1 MTATNRLRL
10 SRRRA
15 RLVGS
20 GVGLWLAAAP
30 AWLLTGAG
38 SPVAFASSAGDDN
51 RGDVWVDNTGQPS
64 GPGHEMD
71 PHLQCRD
78 INLWGNGL
86 ADSRGVYTVDGWPPS
101 GAMEQDYPTSGS
113 GHWSYNTARG
123 GSQVIDVIR
132 VKTLVEDALRN
143 GDTPQPQQGL
153 HFKLQLSQDPQKH
166 KTFWVDCPAPQRP
179 SPTPTPTPTP
189 SPTPQPA
196 PALVLSKSVTPSGE
210 VQPGTLL
217 TYTIT
222 LRNTGQA
229 AATQVRIDDAM
240 SGTAAFTVN
249 DHSGS
254 TSDSFTGTPM
264 VTVTRD
270 GTGHYHW
277 TYATVAAG
285 AVDSVTYTAVI
296 DTPGTVSAGVTSFT
310 LDNTAS
316 AGGTNCAAPGAAACT
331 TANSVRAV
339 ASGVQAAGTTT
350 PSTGAWQGL
359 RLAIPTLLLLG
370 GVGLMLAG
378 LLVQPAPRRAR

>member
-166 KTFWVDCPAPQRP
+166 KTFWVDCPAP
-179 SPTPTPTPTP
+179 SSNPTPPPTNPPTSSGP
-189 SPTPQPA
+189 PT
-196 PALVLSKSVTPSGE
+196 
-210 VQPGTLL
+210 
-217 TYTIT
+217 
-222 LRNTGQA
+222 
-229 AATQVRIDDAM
+229 
-240 SGTAAFTVN
+240 
-249 DHSGS
+249 
-254 TSDSFTGTPM
+254 
-264 VTVTRD
+264 
-270 GTGHYHW
+270 
-277 TYATVAAG
+277 
-285 AVDSVTYTAVI
+285 
-296 DTPGTVSAGVTSFT
+296 
-310 LDNTAS
+310 
-316 AGGTNCAAPGAAACT
+316 
-331 TANSVRAV
+331 
-339 ASGVQAAGTTT
+339 GTTT
-350 PSTGAWQGL
+350 SIGAITQSIGATRVMRCRHGMIKRTKRVHGQRVVACVAKKKRHAVRRHRHAIVRRRDLAFTG
-359 RLAIPTLLLLG
+359 
-370 GVGLMLAG
+370 
-378 LLVQPAPRRAR
+378 